1 MVEHLLPKQVTRVR
15 FPYPAPTNYATL
27 AQLVEQCFRKA
38 EVPGSIPG
46 GGSITKNS
54 AQGGVF
60 CYGVSLRLHSNLLYQ
75 KFVMMANCTRG
86 ARGGSELN
94 RTLGQSPRHR
104 PADSA
109 ATPKEKTLLAFLIW
123 REEFFLKKER
133 VFFFRGF
140 CPPSIRAV
148 WRGEMQFGRGK
159 AKLFLREK
167 KDLLYLDSF
176 CAGILYPPRRRV
188 REECTADPFLI
199 FFGGREGLYKR
210 ISHEFIVSVNI
221 YF

>member
-1 MVEHLLPKQVTRVR
+1 
-15 FPYPAPTNYATL
+15 
-27 AQLVEQCFRKA
+27 
-38 EVPGSIPG
+38 
-46 GGSITKNS
+46 
-54 AQGGVF
+54 
-60 CYGVSLRLHSNLLYQ
+60 VSLRLHSNLLYQ